1 MFIRDRRG
9 ARMRVI
15 KGALIALLVAGLFVA
30 ITGLVWYVPATPTR
44 GGHYCLGSIV
54 SCLGA

>member
-1 MFIRDRRG
+1 
-9 ARMRVI
+9 MRVI
-15 KGALIALLVAGLFVA
+15 AGALIALLVAGLFVA
-30 ITGLVWYVPATPTR
+30 VTGLVWWIPATPER